1 MVRPARK
8 EEEEDKKQT
17 PTCMVKSHEEFL
29 KKKVSASINSP
40 LLKGSTTY
48 SGYMLKTLLE

>member
-17 PTCMVKSHEEFL
+17 PTCMVKSHEDFL